1 MPLAVIPNKSV
12 RGLNIGIERSHLVN
26 HEGDRLG
33 DTYFSYLQ
41 NARIALQ
48 HRGLYVLAKDVC
60 KYCDKEKR

>member
-48 HRGLYVLAKDVC
+48 HRGL
-60 KYCDKEKR
+60 